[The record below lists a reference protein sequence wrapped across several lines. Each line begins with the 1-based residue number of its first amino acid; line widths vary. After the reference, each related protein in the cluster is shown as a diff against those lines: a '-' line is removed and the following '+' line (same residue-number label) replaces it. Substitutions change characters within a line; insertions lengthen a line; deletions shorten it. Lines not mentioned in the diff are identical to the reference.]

1 MEEAQAHATAGAG
14 IFHIPSRSETS
25 ARHSHSLQ
33 TRRERP
39 LPLSLSTS
47 SPPTSPQPHSPRR
60 RIPFPSP
67 SNSDDE
73 HVFELEKIASSP
85 RRSRTQFS
93 CTAASQC
100 ASPSYTEACP
110 DSNLVFRN
118 PPDWSGVFG
127 RKAHGPLDSSIVLH
141 SAEREERRGQIQIGM
156 DRTQQSSRLP
166 GLSSAEDVQEGITHE
181 GAGLS
186 RRDSMGSVSSAS
198 TTSLVL
204 ENLNEMGEH
213 AEREGFLP
221 KKSRREDG
229 HKRKRSNGGIGYRDS
244 DSDLELPRFNEKGH
258 RERGRDMS
266 GTLRRAI
273 VILSILAA
281 AGWGAAIVFFMLSG
295 RHKFGAYEYDD
306 ENPRI
311 GSGRKVTLKQIQRGE
326 WHMRTAPITWIDGP
340 NGEDGLV
347 LEVGAH
353 GKDYVVV
360 EDIRSRSNDGKN
372 DSAEIFKAKTLM
384 KSSVFGFNGVSY
396 QAASIEVSPNM
407 KKILVLANRE
417 KVFRH
422 SYTGLYFILDIES
435 HSWEALDPAK
445 PLTRVQLAQW
455 SPNGDAI
462 AFTRDNNLFVRM
474 LNNTAVRQVTKDGGS
489 EYFYGIPD
497 WVYEEEVFSGRIATW
512 WSRDGQYVAFLRT
525 NETTVPE
532 YPVEYYIQRPS
543 GVEPDKGLEHYPET
557 RRIKY
562 PKSGA
567 PNPVVDLLFY
577 DLERNENFEVEV
589 SGGFKDDNRL
599 ITNVLWADGGKALI
613 QEANRV
619 SDRIRYVLVD
629 VAARTGKTVRE
640 IDLKKEGL
648 GWVEPGQKTTYIPA
662 DPNNGRPHD
671 ATSPQSPTRWEVDD
685 APSAVDLK
693 NNMVYFLSTA
703 VAVTQRHLFSVSLTE
718 PRGSIKPVTA
728 ITSPGYWTA
737 SFSSLASYISLTY
750 LGPSIPYQKVVSAG
764 DQGASFSMILE
775 SNDALAD
782 MASTH
787 ELPHLVYTNLTVN
800 GATLQI
806 LERRPPHFDPKR
818 EYLLSSTIIPR
829 RQSSYIVITVD
840 GRGTG
845 FSGLEHRKV
854 LREHFGTVEPADQIA
869 VAKHYAKKSYVDSER
884 IAIWGWSYGGYT
896 TLKTLEMDAGET
908 FHYGM
913 AVAPVTD
920 WAFYD
925 SIYTERYMLT
935 PEQNPEGYAEAK
947 VSNVTAMAQNV
958 RFLIMHGTGDDNV
971 HMQNTLTL
979 LDEFDLAGV
988 TNYDVHFWPDSD
1000 HSIYFHGANPLVW
1013 ERLSGWLD
1021 RAFKGEFY
1029 MKVDAVRDGDGSK
1042 KRDLGW

>member
-1 MEEAQAHATAGAG
+1 VSLRGADG
-14 IFHIPSRSETS
+14 
-25 ARHSHSLQ
+25 
-33 TRRERP
+33 
-39 LPLSLSTS
+39 
-47 SPPTSPQPHSPRR
+47 
-60 RIPFPSP
+60 
-67 SNSDDE
+67 
-73 HVFELEKIASSP
+73 
-85 RRSRTQFS
+85 
-93 CTAASQC
+93 
-100 ASPSYTEACP
+100 
-110 DSNLVFRN
+110 
-118 PPDWSGVFG
+118 
-127 RKAHGPLDSSIVLH
+127 
-141 SAEREERRGQIQIGM
+141 EERRGQLQISM
-156 DRTQQSSRLP
+156 DRTQQSGNVP
-166 GLSSAEDVQEGITHE
+166 GLASTEHVREGIMHE
-181 GAGLS
+181 GAKQS
-186 RRDSMGSVSSAS
+186 RRDSMASISSAS

-221 KKSRREDG
+221 KKSRR
-229 HKRKRSNGGIGYRDS
+229 HNRKRSNGGIGYRDS
-244 DSDLELPRFNEKGH
+244 DSDLELPRFNEKGQ
-258 RERGRDMS
+258 REGGRNMS

-273 VILSILAA
+273 VVLSIVAA
-281 AGWGAAIVFFMLSG
+281 AGWGAAIVFFMLLG

-311 GSGRKVTLKQIQRGE
+311 ASGRKVTLKQIQRGE

-372 DSAEIFKAKTLM
+372 DSAEIFQAKTLM

-396 QAASIEVSPNM
+396 QAASVEVSPNM

-422 SYTGLYFILDIES
+422 SYTGLYFILDIDS

-474 LNNTAVRQVTKDGGS
+474 MNNSAVRQVTKDGGS

-577 DLERNENFEVEV
+577 DLQRNENFEVDV
-589 SGGFKDDNRL
+589 DGGFKDDNRL

-619 SDRIRYVLVD
+619 SDRIRYVLAD
-629 VAARTGKTVRE
+629 VVARTGKTVRE

-671 ATSPQSPTRWEVDD
+671 GYIATVAYKGYDHLAYYSPIDNAKPTMLTSGDWEVDD

-693 NNMVYFLSTA
+693 NNIVYFLSTA
-703 VAVTQRHLFSVSLTE
+703 VAITQRHLFSVSLTD
-718 PRGSIKPVTA
+718 PKGSIKPVTT
-728 ITSPGYWTA
+728 ITTPGYWTA

-750 LGPSIPYQKVVSAG
+750 QGPSIPYQKVISAG

-806 LERRPPHFDPKR
+806 LERRPPHFDSKR
-818 EYLLSSTIIPR
+818 EYPVVFYQYSGPNSQTVAR
-829 RQSSYIVITVD
+829 RFAVDFQSYLAANQGYIVITVD

-845 FSGLEHRKV
+845 FSGLDHRKV

-869 VAKHYAKKSYVDSER
+869 VAKYYAKKSYVDSER
-884 IAIWGWSYGGYT
+884 MAIWGWSYGGYT
-896 TLKTLEMDAGET
+896 TLKTLEMDAGKT

-935 PEQNPEGYAEAK
+935 PEQNPEGYARAK

-1013 ERLSGWLD
+1013 ERLSGWLE

-1029 MKVDAVRDGDGSK
+1029 TKVDGIEGSK
-1042 KRDLGW
+1042 KRDLGE